1 MRLFKT
7 IGNIIDFWNNNHY
20 TQEICVTA
28 LSDIIEQQGTLSS
41 QELSAVRSVFESI
54 INNTT
59 LGENIVIDAIKV
71 LEKVITDKEELAG
84 IACILSGE
92 YLTRDYTDVIK
103 VFEYYDWSIPTM
115 KNIFMC
121 WYFKLMEMKDYYKR
135 IIGYY
140 TKYKLENS
148 GRIVGAILSA
158 LTVPY
163 LFITVICFMDKSML
177 NSLGSI
183 LVALVFFIILFA
195 VMLLTIVFS
204 NRILWSGLFQLT
216 IGFKEYKL

>member
-1 MRLFKT
+1 MFKT
-7 IGNIIDFWNNNHY
+7 IGDIINFWNSNHY

-28 LSDIIEQQGTLSS
+28 LSDIMEQQSTLSS
-41 QELSAVRSVFESI
+41 QELSVVRSVFESI

-59 LGENIVIDAIKV
+59 LGENIVIDTIKI
-71 LEKVITDKEELAG
+71 LEKVITDKKELAG

-92 YLTRDYTDVIK
+92 YLTRDYTDIIK

-121 WYFKLMEMKDYYKR
+121 WYFNIMEMNDYYKR

-177 NSLGSI
+177 NSLDSV
-183 LVALVFFIILFA
+183 LVALIFFIILFA
-195 VMLLTIVFS
+195 VMLMTIVFS
-204 NRILWSGLFQLT
+204 NKILWSGLFRMTL
-216 IGFKEYKL
+216 GFKEYKL